1 MVNGK
6 VVGYKPYKC
15 HGGILTLPIGVAL
28 EAKNKGEKINS
39 LKKYKV
45 NGS

>member
-28 EAKNKGEKINS
+28 EAKNKGEKNVKFMHFY
-39 LKKYKV
+39 LY
-45 NGS
+45 